1 MSSGN
6 KRQFCVEKDFPTSP
20 QLGIKQHMSDTRPR
34 FFLIILT
41 AGLLLATMAP
51 TPVIAHDAGGQ
62 PQFPT
67 LTEKEEA
74 RLDKGKLVLRTERSE
89 KSGSGRVTGVI
100 EIQAGIEDVW
110 KLLTKFELVPVAS
123 KAVKEATRYDDQ
135 TQGGAT
141 SGSVGI
147 RYMVKVAWVEIVYY
161 LHHDLFA
168 EKHFL
173 HWTVD
178 TSYKNDIVK
187 TDGSYSL
194 WPGSKPGTVRFLYI
208 TEVDT
213 GRNIPGW
220 VEEELTESSLKRF
233 LVFVKKRAES

>member
-1 MSSGN
+1 MSPIPS
-6 KRQFCVEKDFPTSP
+6 
-20 QLGIKQHMSDTRPR
+20 R
-34 FFLIILT
+34 FALLVLIT
-41 AGLLLATMAP
+41 GLLLATSL
-51 TPVIAHDAGGQ
+51 PVPVSAHEAGGQ
-62 PQFPT
+62 PSFPS
-67 LTEKEEA
+67 LTDKEEA
-74 RLDKGKLVLRTERSE
+74 RLDKGKLVLRTQRAE
-89 KSGSGRVTGVI
+89 KDGSGRVTGVI

-135 TQGGAT
+135 TQAGAT

-161 LHHDLFA
+161 LHHDLSS
-168 EKHFL
+168 EQHFL

-178 TSYKNDIVK
+178 KSYENDIVK

-213 GRNIPGW
+213 GRNIPAW

-233 LVFVKKRAES
+233 LVFVKKRAEG